1 YRGGALPARPQIA
14 RRPARRGP
22 ACLMLR
28 FFNACLVLTALVSAF
43 ILYSLEHSTRRTERE
58 MATLQSE
65 IAQERETMILLK
77 AEWSNL
83 TRPERLQKLA
93 EQYLGL
99 RKFTADQFIGE
110 RDLAARVPA
119 EPQVK
124 LEQKGK
130 D

>member
-1 YRGGALPARPQIA
+1 
-14 RRPARRGP
+14 
-22 ACLMLR
+22 MLR

-43 ILYSLEHSTRRTERE
+43 ILYSLEHATRRTERQI
-58 MATLQSE
+58 ANIQSD
-65 IAQERETMILLK
+65 IAQEHETITLLT

-93 EQYLGL
+93 EQYLKL
-99 RKFTADQFIGE
+99 KRITAGQFIGE
-110 RDLAARVPA
+110 RDIAAKVPA

-130 D
+130 DPIGDILKAME